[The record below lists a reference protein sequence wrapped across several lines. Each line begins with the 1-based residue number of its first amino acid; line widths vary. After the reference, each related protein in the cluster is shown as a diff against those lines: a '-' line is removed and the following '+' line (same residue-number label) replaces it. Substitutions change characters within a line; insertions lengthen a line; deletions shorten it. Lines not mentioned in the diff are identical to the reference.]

1 MILYL
6 YLSVGRDG
14 IIIYG
19 PLHDD
24 MCVEP
29 PPLRLHDQ
37 GYQIAGSIRTCN
49 IHVIV
54 TGYRR
59 NMAGIKICPWR
70 KPS

>member
-1 MILYL
+1 MVLYL

-29 PPLRLHDQ
+29 PPVRLHDQ
-37 GYQIAGSIRTCN
+37 G
-49 IHVIV
+49 
-54 TGYRR
+54 
-59 NMAGIKICPWR
+59 
-70 KPS
+70 